1 MQRRARAVH
10 VDAFPHRGAPA
21 QASQRAVRRAA
32 ALVWYNLDRDGR
44 PDRLTLH
51 AGEPVE
57 RGEKWGMNIWLRE
70 RAPPEKG
77 GVEAQQHA
85 PPPPPP
91 PPAPQLERCTA
102 GCESETTPLGLCLC
116 GAQYEP
122 STQS

>member
-1 MQRRARAVH
+1 MH
-10 VDAFPHRGAPA
+10 VDASPHRGAPA

-70 RAPPEKG
+70 RAPPGKG
-77 GVEAQQHA
+77 GVEVQQDA

-91 PPAPQLERCTA
+91 GPPEVVERCT

-116 GAQYEP
+116 GAQYEGP
-122 STQS
+122 STQSWELGVV

>member
-1 MQRRARAVH
+1 M
-10 VDAFPHRGAPA
+10 PC
-21 QASQRAVRRAA
+21 AVRCAA

-70 RAPPEKG
+70 RAPPGKG
-77 GVEAQQHA
+77 GVEAQQDA

-91 PPAPQLERCTA
+91 GPPELLERCT

-116 GAQYEP
+116 GAQYEEG
-122 STQS
+122 SSQSRELGEW